1 MTRMDTLLNVVFL
14 CVFNGGFMVAG
25 IFLNCVV
32 VISLWRSTQLRK
44 KLCYFTIFL
53 LSCFDLAVVAIIHPL
68 VIWWTIATF
77 LKAYGKSEYEATN
90 LIGMLLSGYSMLAL
104 LTLNLERFLA
114 LNYPFLHQKSITKR
128 RLLLFLTCCCSLL
141 TILIG
146 LTFRNAI
153 ISLQKFAIIYLPVVL
168 LLLLYFTYH
177 IVEIAKA
184 KREFNAAKT
193 GENAT
198 KKRRINSIKKISAC
212 YLTVICC
219 FTFSIP
225 IIIHCGLCIG
235 YRQPKEE
242 KCNRTFGQW
251 IMTVISINSTF
262 NCLIF
267 FWKNTILRREGV
279 KIIKCCRISQ
289 SKPTHGGSIA
299 HL

>member
-1 MTRMDTLLNVVFL
+1 
-14 CVFNGGFMVAG
+14 MVAG
-25 IFLNCVV
+25 IILNSVV
-32 VISLWRSTQLRK
+32 VISLWKSTQLRK

-77 LKAYGKSEYEATN
+77 LKAYGEREYETT
-90 LIGMLLSGYSMLAL
+90 LGIGTFLFAYSMLAM

-114 LNYPFLHQKSITKR
+114 LNYPFLHGKSITKR
-128 RLLLFLTCCCSLL
+128 RLLIFLTCCCSLL

-146 LTFRNAI
+146 LTFQNAI
-153 ISLQKFAIIYLPVVL
+153 NNVYTFIIIYLPVVL

-193 GENAT
+193 SEKAT
-198 KKRRINSIKKISAC
+198 KKRRINSIKKISAR

-219 FTFSIP
+219 VTSSIP
-225 IIIHCGLCIG
+225 TIIYCGLCIG
-235 YRQPKEE
+235 YWQPKGEE
-242 KCNRTFGQW
+242 CNRTYEQW
-251 IMTVISINSTF
+251 IVTVVSMNSTF

-267 FWKNTILRREGV
+267 FWKNSILRREGMKV
-279 KIIKCCRISQ
+279 IKCCRTLQ
-289 SKPTHGGSIA
+289 SKPTHGGSIVY
-299 HL
+299 L

>member
-1 MTRMDTLLNVVFL
+1 
-14 CVFNGGFMVAG
+14 MVAG
-25 IFLNCVV
+25 IILNSVV
-32 VISLWRSTQLRK
+32 VISLWKSTQLRK
-44 KLCYFTIFL
+44 KLCYYTIFI

-68 VIWWTIATF
+68 VIWWTIPTF
-77 LKAYGKSEYEATN
+77 LKAYGESEYETN
-90 LIGMLLSGYSMLAL
+90 LLIGMLLSGYSMLAL

-128 RLLLFLTCCCSLL
+128 RILIFLTCSCSLL

-146 LTFRNAI
+146 LTFQNTI

-193 GENAT
+193 SEKVT

-212 YLTVICC
+212 YLTVICY

-225 IIIHCGLCIG
+225 TIIYCSLCIG
-235 YRQPKEE
+235 YWQPKEE

-251 IMTVISINSTF
+251 IMTVVSMNSTF

-267 FWKNTILRREGV
+267 FWKNSILRREGV